1 MKTSNLIIRIPEPC
15 HEDWN
20 KMEPD
25 TKGKFCNSCSKSVI
39 DFSNKTDLEIKDIL
53 LEHKGQKVCG
63 HFKKTQI
70 DRPLNIRIDFN
81 NLPKNVST
89 TKAFAIALFFVFGTF
104 LFSCT
109 TIDGKK
115 VETIEVVN
123 NKNEQYVEGEIAPMQ
138 MKEDTLKLE
147 KLPLTECSVETVDGG
162 ISVEEVLVN
171 EPKIEE
177 VHTLGMMVYIPDTI
191 ETVVPQIDSTI
202 GARKIIEE
210 PIISNK
216 QTELE
221 VYPNPS
227 TGEFTVKYDVLKRAD
242 VRVDIYNMAGALLK
256 TAVNVSQQFEG
267 KYQIPVNLNNLPT
280 GVYIVNVTK
289 GEKRFTQKVVIEK

>member
-109 TIDGKK
+109 TLDGKK
-115 VETIEVVN
+115 VDTIEVVN
-123 NKNEQYVEGEIAPMQ
+123 NHKEDYVEGEIAA
-138 MKEDTLKLE
+138 KLE
-147 KLPLTECSVETVDGG
+147 VKDTTILKKLPLTECSLETVDGG
-162 ISVEEVLVN
+162 IRVEEVIVDV
-171 EPKIEE
+171 PKIEE
-177 VHTLGMMVYIPDTI
+177 VHTLGMMVYIPEVADTL
-191 ETVVPQIDSTI
+191 VPVIDSSTTNK
-202 GARKIIEE
+202 KIIEE
-210 PIISNK
+210 PIITNK

-227 TGEFTVKYDVLKRAD
+227 TGEFTIKYDVLKRAD
-242 VRVDIYNMAGALLK
+242 VRLDIYNMAGALLK
-256 TAVNVSQQFEG
+256 TVVNVNKQFEG

-280 GVYIVNVTK
+280 GVYIVNLTND
-289 GEKRFTQKVVIEK
+289 GKRVTQKVVIEK

>member
-1 MKTSNLIIRIPEPC
+1 
-15 HEDWN
+15 
-20 KMEPD
+20 MEPD

-53 LEHKGQKVCG
+53 SEHKGQKVCG

-109 TIDGKK
+109 TLDGKK
-115 VETIEVVN
+115 VDTIEVVN
-123 NKNEQYVEGEIAPMQ
+123 NSKGEYVEGE
-138 MKEDTLKLE
+138 MKVSMETKDTLKLE
-147 KLPLTECSVETVDGG
+147 KLPLSKCYSESTVDGG
-162 ISVEEVLVN
+162 ISVEEVTVDL
-171 EPKIEE
+171 PKIEE
-177 VHTLGMMVYIPDTI
+177 VHTLGMMVYIPDTL

-202 GARKIIEE
+202 GERKIIEE
-210 PIISNK
+210 PIITNK

-242 VRVDIYNMAGALLK
+242 VRVEIYNMAGALLK
-256 TAVNVSQQFEG
+256 TVVNVNQQFEG

-280 GVYIVNVTK
+280 GVYIVNLTK
-289 GEKRFTQKVVIEK
+289 YGKRFTQKVVIEK